1 MCNKCGSNFDGNS
14 RDCLLSRS
22 EPFAYFRSRS
32 PSSCSTE
39 PRCRRVSQR
48 KAPHFRG
55 DRQTQ
60 PLTLLTRSQP
70 PNASLSIRQC
80 MSYSRKSR
88 ATLPPFSRFLYAYL
102 SRLHPIPQS
111 PQTYPNDNVPVCLP
125 ASPTLLFQVPV
136 CPFPSLPH
144 FCGSS
149 RALVQSLH

>member
-1 MCNKCGSNFDGNS
+1 MCNKCGGNFDGNS

-22 EPFAYFRSRS
+22 EPFAFFRSRS

-88 ATLPPFSRFLYAYL
+88 ATLPPFSRVLYAYL
-102 SRLHPIPQS
+102 SRLYPIPPSTAACILSQS
-111 PQTYPNDNVPVCLP
+111 ACLLHP
-125 ASPTLLFQVPV
+125 PCCSKSLSA
-136 CPFPSLPH
+136 PF
-144 FCGSS
+144 
-149 RALVQSLH
+149 LVFRIFADLHGLWYKV